1 MFFFSYDLVLVFIAK
16 ALLLSSVIFK
26 TYSHLSN
33 SRQKCCRGCHM
44 SQSVDVARWVRSAIG
59 HAQDA
64 LFWWVRPE
72 VRVWFRALF
81 LEIPV
86 LVQPF
91 MLFLLLVFSFV
102 VLVLSPL
109 QKSNCLFWVCLS
121 TFWCFVLR
129 LKSSLQ
135 KNNLSGSKLVLIQ
148 FGYRGFSFLSHAVW
162 LWFMVFSNLALVS
175 LNHYIIPFQPG

>member
-1 MFFFSYDLVLVFIAK
+1 MISCSLFGGSCVSSTFHAIFITSVF
-16 ALLLSSVIFK
+16 
-26 TYSHLSN
+26 
-33 SRQKCCRGCHM
+33 
-44 SQSVDVARWVRSAIG
+44 
-59 HAQDA
+59 
-64 LFWWVRPE
+64 
-72 VRVWFRALF
+72 
-81 LEIPV
+81 
-86 LVQPF
+86 
-91 MLFLLLVFSFV
+91 FV

-162 LWFMVFSNLALVS
+162 L
-175 LNHYIIPFQPG
+175 